1 MDEATSSLDNKTES
15 KVMESIDLKGN
26 NCTLIIIA
34 HRLSTVINADKIFE
48 FNNGTITHSG
58 TFEELC
64 KNSAS
69 FQDLNVLEK
78 KILKS

>member
-15 KVMESIDLKGN
+15 KVMESIDLMGN

-48 FNNGTITHSG
+48 FNNGSIIPQ
-58 TFEELC
+58 ELL
-64 KNSAS
+64 KNYVKILKAS
-69 FQDLNVLEK
+69 KMNVLEK

>member
-48 FNNGTITHSG
+48 FNNGCIIH
-58 TFEELC
+58 
-64 KNSAS
+64 
-69 FQDLNVLEK
+69 
-78 KILKS
+78 